1 MQSATPK
8 FPIISNGRINQDILE
23 VIGHDEKWLLS
34 SINEQGIENIQDIF
48 LGEYV
53 NGELNLT
60 IYPKIV

>member
-1 MQSATPK
+1 MKNGCFLQSMPCSL
-8 FPIISNGRINQDILE
+8 I
-23 VIGHDEKWLLS
+23 EKWLLS